1 MNRGSLKNKYP
12 SKYPKWVF
20 AWVFTLKN
28 KYPGILHHYTQLSE
42 FSWLAL

>member
-12 SKYPKWVF
+12 GKYPK
-20 AWVFTLKN
+20 WVFTLKN